1 MSQVAQP
8 YAQLVDLREIKD
20 DEMKNGETE
29 DEVLRFIFENIDT
42 VPHLEAL
49 LLMWQNSATAWS
61 TETLAARLYVTP
73 NQATT
78 ILEDLSRRGFVLP
91 DHEGGPFRFA
101 PDWDAQR
108 GLMPLLSET
117 YRRNLVGITRM
128 IHSKGSASVREFAR
142 AFQIKKDS

>member
-1 MSQVAQP
+1 MSHVRRSARYFTTQKQ
-8 YAQLVDLREIKD
+8 KD
-20 DEMKNGETE
+20 HEMRDGDTE

-49 LLMWQNSATAWS
+49 LLVWQNSATPWS
-61 TETLAARLYVTP
+61 TETLAARLYVSSA
-73 NQATT
+73 QANT
-78 ILEDLSRRGFVLP
+78 ILEDLSRRGFVTQE
-91 DHEGGPFRFA
+91 HEGAAYRYA

-108 GLMPLLSET
+108 GLMPRIAET

>member
-1 MSQVAQP
+1 MSHVRSSARYSTTQKQ
-8 YAQLVDLREIKD
+8 KD
-20 DEMKNGETE
+20 HEMRDGETE

-49 LLMWQNSATAWS
+49 LLVWQNSATAWS
-61 TETLAARLYVTP
+61 TETLGARLYVSSA
-73 NQATT
+73 QANT
-78 ILEDLSRRGFVLP
+78 ILEDLSRRGFVTQ
-91 DHEGGPFRFA
+91 EQGGAAFRYA
-101 PDWDAQR
+101 PDWDAQG
-108 GLMPLLSET
+108 GLMPRISET

>member
-1 MSQVAQP
+1 V
-8 YAQLVDLREIKD
+8 YARLVDHREVKD

-49 LLMWQNSATAWS
+49 LLLWQNSASAWS
-61 TETLAARLYVTP
+61 TETVAARLYVSP
-73 NQATT
+73 AQAST
-78 ILEDLSRRGFVLP
+78 ILEDLSRRGFVAP
-91 DHEGGPFRFA
+91 EQEGGPFRYA

-108 GLMPLLSET
+108 GLMPRISET